1 MYENRET
8 DSQIQSSNIATLI
21 ALQDYFILNKK
32 DVLYEVRVE
41 IIKFII
47 HNNETNLLSARKH

>member
-8 DSQIQSSNIATLI
+8 DSQIQSSNNATLI